1 MRPDDPVAGG
11 LDPRPLIRAEESLPF
26 PVGQWLAG
34 EVVVAGAEADAMIGP
49 AAAVL
54 LHEVVGT

>member
-26 PVGQWLAG
+26 GQWLAG
-34 EVVVAGAEADAMIGP
+34 EVVVAAEADAMIEP
-49 AAAVL
+49 AVVVL